1 MKANHKS
8 LKNKVAVITG
18 GSGVLCSA
26 MAEELAKQGM
36 KVAILNRTAE
46 KGQEVVECIKAFN
59 GEAIAVAADVMDKN
73 SLINARNVILEK
85 YNRIDLLINGAGGN
99 HPDAI
104 TDAETYSEDL
114 AVKGFFDLDPTGF
127 SKVFDVNF
135 TGTFLASQVFG
146 EALLKQDTPAII
158 NMSSMSSYTPLT
170 KIPAYSGAKAAVNN
184 FTEWMAVHFASTNLR
199 VNAIAPGFF
208 VTKQNEKL
216 LLTEDGE
223 FTARSKKIIAATPMS
238 KFGKPD
244 DLLGALLFLADAS
257 YSSFVTGVTIPVDGG
272 FKSYSGV

>member
-1 MKANHKS
+1 MKAKHEA
-8 LKNKVAVITG
+8 LTNKVAVITG

-26 MAEELAKQGM
+26 MAVELAEQGM
-36 KVAILNRTAE
+36 KIAILNRTVE
-46 KGQEVVECIKAFN
+46 KGLEVVERIN
-59 GEAIAVAADVMDKN
+59 LLGGEAIAVAA
-73 SLINARNVILEK
+73 NVIDKQSLLHAREVIMQK
-85 YNRIDLLINGAGGN
+85 FGRVDLLVNGAGGN

-104 TDAETYSEDL
+104 TDTETYSEQPSG
-114 AVKGFFDLDPTGF
+114 KGFFDLDPSGF
-127 SKVFDVNF
+127 SMVFDVNF

-146 EALLKQDTPAII
+146 EVLLQQEDAAII

-184 FTEWMAVHFASTNLR
+184 FTEWMAVHFAATNLR

-208 VTKQNEKL
+208 ITKQNEKL
-216 LLTEDGE
+216 LVTEDGKL
-223 FTARSKKIIAATPMS
+223 TARSEKIIAATPMS

-244 DLLGALLFLADAS
+244 DLLGALLFLADPT
-257 YSSFVTGVTIPVDGG
+257 YSSFITGVTIPVDGG

>member
-1 MKANHKS
+1 MTEKHKS

-36 KVAILNRTAE
+36 KVAILNRTKE
-46 KGQEVVECIKAFN
+46 KGEAVVKVIQKFG
-59 GEAIAVAADVMDKN
+59 GEAIAIAADVIDKN
-73 SLINARNVILEK
+73 SLLNARKIIMGK
-85 YNRIDLLINGAGGN
+85 YNQIDLLINGAGGN
-99 HPDAI
+99 HPQAI
-104 TDAETYSEDL
+104 TDTESYDENFSG
-114 AVKGFFDLDPTGF
+114 KSFFELDPTGF
-127 SKVFDVNF
+127 SNVFDVNF

-146 EALLKQDTPAII
+146 EALLKQPAPTII

-184 FTEWMAVHFASTNLR
+184 FTEWMAVHFAATNLR

-208 VTKQNEKL
+208 ITKQNEKM
-216 LLTEDGE
+216 LLTEEGDLTPRAE
-223 FTARSKKIIAATPMS
+223 KIIAGTPMG
-238 KFGKPD
+238 KFGKPE
-244 DLLGALLFLADAS
+244 DLLGTLLFLADS
-257 YSSFVTGVTIPVDGG
+257 TYSSFITGITIPVDGG